1 MVGHGFVTK
10 ILIALLIFRY
20 GPKLS
25 KKFIKK
31 KIHFTSYSLINA
43 LLFVTDW
50 IFAKSWLLVDIVSPN
65 PFKTYWLSRMN
76 KFLHRRSQI
85 VIKSQKVRITDP
97 KGVFRWFV
105 EKEGQAMSPIQKIVW
120 QEMGVDDSG
129 TVSKPF
135 EFNITYLL
143 SRSGLCN
150 QYQIF
155 YESTAIFI

>member
-1 MVGHGFVTK
+1 
-10 ILIALLIFRY
+10 
-20 GPKLS
+20 
-25 KKFIKK
+25 
-31 KIHFTSYSLINA
+31 
-43 LLFVTDW
+43 
-50 IFAKSWLLVDIVSPN
+50 
-65 PFKTYWLSRMN
+65 MN

-85 VIKSQKVRITDP
+85 VIKPQKVRITDP

-143 SRSGLCN
+143 SQSGLCN
-150 QYQIF
+150 QDQIF
-155 YESTAIFI
+155 YDSYIYIQVSSGRRAS